1 MNTNI
6 TNIKPIDESTLE
18 YQEYSNLDTN
28 LINSFNLTDVLFD
41 STSNT
46 VEYHIFDFNKTL
58 INSNYN
64 LKDYSIIDNKVNLDI
79 EGNLKKNGFEE
90 GQYCTLYH
98 FLTPLFNSSP
108 TNTYFISE
116 ISPDRTEIRLSSTA
130 LNSLAIIEGYNN
142 FISSSSELPYYSDFY
157 LNFGN
162 NNLIISN
169 NILLDDSLPEESTLL
184 IKLYEPLSV
193 NFDLNSQLWVVNKIS
208 NSLAY
213 AVEFILVLENTL
225 DIVNLKGPNL
235 NISLKDQINTP
246 TKYTNYNLINSSTS
260 SFLSNQ
266 LNSFLQ
272 NTSIELNTDYSNY
285 SNFIHFSS
293 ANTRLE
299 NFYYKLLLLEN
310 YQSQSNSISSNTNS
324 FISSSQLSWNN
335 KIEEIIKNFDE
346 YEYYLY
352 FSSESKTWPKS
363 NSIPPYI
370 NVSPT
375 SSQGQTWLTS
385 QLVTASLYD
394 DENKDSLINT
404 IPLYLREDPAN
415 EPYKLFVQMLG
426 QHFDNIYL
434 YYQEVSN
441 KYNSDNR
448 VNAGLSKDLISDALK
463 DFGIKIYQNNFSTDD
478 LYSSFL
484 GITPE
489 GGLLPI
495 TGSELI
501 TTYVTASA
509 TGSIIPLNDVNTE
522 IYKRLYNNIP
532 YLLKKKGTLDGLR
545 TLINIYGIPDTILRI
560 NEYGGKDKNNSNDWD
575 YFQNQFN
582 YNFFTT
588 SSGYIQFDID
598 LNTSLGGYGSSSYGN
613 GYYGGR
619 SFPTSSFSVE
629 FRFKTTGIPTTSGF
643 SQSLAHFS
651 PDLNFNLVLEY
662 TGSEYNS
669 GSYSGSIPDPQN
681 QYGTIKFIDNNL
693 NSASVYLPIFN
704 EDWWSILVT
713 TSEDY
718 PHTNTL
724 YVKNKIYNGND
735 GSQLGFQ
742 ASSSITGS
750 NYSLLNSQT
759 FYLSYPTNL
768 TLAGKT
774 YSPFSGSF
782 QELRFYKTA
791 ISESVFDDYVMNP
804 YSIEGNELIGS
815 QSSLNSLIFRA
826 PLGSVLDNYSSSFRT
841 SVHPS
846 ITNYPPTQS
855 FKISGSSNYYVTG
868 SYSFIP
874 NKEIIYLDQFPAGIK
889 NAISDKIKITNNI
902 LPEGDTLSPFISI
915 QQKFPISE
923 SYTRDT
929 NYVEVAFS
937 PQNELNDDII
947 SQLGYFNIGDY
958 IGDPR
963 QLVNTNITFYPD
975 FNQIRDNYFKKY
987 QGKYNLKDYI
997 RLIKYFD
1004 NSLFKLIKDFIPART
1019 NLASGVVIKQHLLE
1033 RNRYSPAQTTYEFH
1047 NEFTASVKSFPHDY
1061 TGSNILYKIEGET
1074 GGVLPNFPSI
1084 SSTATYPG
1092 AINITQSW
1100 IEEFDG
1106 PKGLSYINHD
1116 YKEEF
1121 FNGEFKGTKLKII
1134 NPDLSANHDRFDN
1147 ILALK
1152 YTPILYKT
1160 TIISDS
1166 IFFNSNTSPNQG
1178 EILIYLDLI

>member
-1 MNTNI
+1 MSNTI
-6 TNIKPIDESTLE
+6 TNIKSIDESTLE
-18 YQEYSNLDTN
+18 YQEYSNSDTN
-28 LINSFNLTDVLFD
+28 LITSFNLNDISFD
-41 STSNT
+41 SNLNT
-46 VEYHIFDFNKTL
+46 IEYHILDFNKTL

-64 LKDYSIIDNKVNLDI
+64 LKDYSIIDNKINLDV
-79 EGNLKKNGFEE
+79 EGNLKKSGFEE
-90 GQYCTLYH
+90 GQYYTLYH
-98 FLTPLFNSSP
+98 FLTPLLNSSP
-108 TNTYFISE
+108 TNNYFISE
-116 ISPDRTEIRLSSTA
+116 ISPDRTEIRISSTT
-130 LNSLAIIEGYNN
+130 LNSLAITEGYNQ
-142 FISSSSELPYYSDFY
+142 FISGSTNAPYYLDFY

-162 NNLIISN
+162 NDLIIAN
-169 NILLDDSLPEESTLL
+169 NILLDSSIPDESTIL
-184 IKLYEPLSV
+184 IKLYESLPI
-193 NFDLNSQLWVVNKIS
+193 NFDLNSQLWVVNKLS

-213 AVEFILVLENTL
+213 SIESILLLENIS
-225 DIVNLKGPNL
+225 DVIKLKGPNV
-235 NISLKDQINTP
+235 NIPLKDKINNSTE
-246 TKYTNYNLINSSTS
+246 YTNYAILNSVTS

-272 NTSIELNTDYSNY
+272 NTSIEINTDYSDY

-324 FISSSQLSWNN
+324 FISSSQVSWNN

-370 NVSPT
+370 NVPST
-375 SSQGQTWLTS
+375 SSQGQTWLLS
-385 QLVTASLYD
+385 QLETASLYD
-394 DENKDSLINT
+394 ENNKDALVNA
-404 IPLYLREDPAN
+404 IPSYLREDPLN
-415 EPYKLFVQMLG
+415 EPYELFVQMLG

-441 KYNSDNR
+441 KYNNDNR
-448 VNAGLSKDLISDALK
+448 VNAGISKDLISDALK

-484 GITPE
+484 GITP
-489 GGLLPI
+489 GGSLLPV

-509 TGSIIPLNDVNTE
+509 TGSLIPLNDVNNE

-532 YLLKKKGTLDGLR
+532 YLLKKKGTLEGLR

-560 NEYGGKDKNNSNDWD
+560 NEYGGKDKNNANDWD
-575 YFQNQFN
+575 YFQDQFN

-588 SSGYIQFDID
+588 SSGYIQFGI
-598 LNTSLGGYGSSSYGN
+598 NVFGGGYGSASYGIE
-613 GYYGGR
+613 YYGGR
-619 SFPTSSFSVE
+619 SLPTSSFSTE
-629 FRFKTTGIPTTSGF
+629 FRFKTTGIPITSGF

-662 TGSEYNS
+662 TGSGYTS
-669 GSYSGSIPDPQN
+669 GSYGGSIPNTQN
-681 QYGTIKFIDNNL
+681 QYGTLKFIDNNL
-693 NSASVYLPIFN
+693 NSASIYLPFFN

-713 TSEDY
+713 TSENY

-724 YVKNKIYNGND
+724 YVKNKIYNGVD

-742 ASSSITGS
+742 ASSSISGS
-750 NYSLLNSQT
+750 AYSLLNNQT

-774 YSPFSGSF
+774 YAPFSGSF

-804 YSIEGNELIGS
+804 YSIEGNELMGS

-826 PLGSVLDNYSSSFRT
+826 PLGSVLDNYSSSLRT
-841 SVHPS
+841 SIHPS

-868 SYSFIP
+868 SYSFVP

-889 NAISDKIKITNNI
+889 NAISDKIKITDNI

-937 PQNELNDDII
+937 PQNEINDDII

-963 QLVNTNITFYPD
+963 QLVNTSITFYPD

-1019 NLASGVVIKQHLLE
+1019 NLASGIVIKQHLLE
-1033 RNRYSPAQTTYEFH
+1033 RNRYSPAQTSYEFH
-1047 NEFTASVKSFPHDY
+1047 NEFTASVKSFPYDY
-1061 TGSNILYKIEGET
+1061 TGSNTLYKVEGGT
-1074 GGVLPNFPSI
+1074 GGSLPDLISI
-1084 SSTATYPG
+1084 SSSLNYPG
-1092 AINITQSW
+1092 VINITQSW
-1100 IEEFDG
+1100 LEEFEG
-1106 PKGLSYINHD
+1106 PKGISYISHSTQD
-1116 YKEEF
+1116 EF
-1121 FNGEFKGTKLKII
+1121 YNGEFEGTKLILTNGNLSNNTNRFNNII
-1134 NPDLSANHDRFDN
+1134 
-1147 ILALK
+1147 ALK
-1152 YTPILYKT
+1152 YTPVLYKT
-1160 TIISDS
+1160 TITNDS
-1166 IFFNSNTSPNQG
+1166 IFFNTNTSPNQG
-1178 EILIYLDLI
+1178 EILIYLDSI